1 MARLSRFAIPAF
13 TPMLLNLA
21 MIAASLWLLEYF
33 DPPIYA
39 LAVGVMAGGIL
50 QLGMQ
55 WLALRR
61 RGIAPRPSLGL
72 GRALQDPHG
81 RRIIQKMVPATGGGS
96 GAQIP
101 SLITPT
107 IATWLQAGTITG

>member
-55 WLALRR
+55 WLALLRL
-61 RGIAPRPSLGL
+61 GIAPRASLRL
-72 GRALQDPHG
+72 SRALRDPHVRPRTRKRG
-81 RRIIQKMVPATGGGS
+81 AATAGVAAGHIHLPSNTDMCRWLPAGS
-96 GAQIP
+96 R
-101 SLITPT
+101 
-107 IATWLQAGTITG
+107 